1 LILYVT
7 NIYNYPFIQDKI
19 RDSSILLENNRQI
32 WVFINI
38 RPTFEV
44 KLNTNILKPT
54 LPKGTRDF
62 LPLDIKKR
70 DFIFTTIRH
79 HFKLFG
85 YDAIETPA
93 MESLETLMGKY
104 GDEGDR
110 LLFKILNNGDYLQ
123 GVSDDLIERKDSQG
137 LIRQISKRG
146 LRYDLTVPFA
156 RFIVMNRQ
164 NIKFPFKRSAIQPVW
179 RADKPQKGRYQ
190 EFYQCD
196 ADVAGSSSLYYEAE
210 LIRLYDG
217 VFKALNMP
225 VVIRWNNRKVLYG
238 IIETAGLVDEFQ
250 LVTVVIDKLDKIG
263 KEGVKAELMAKDF
276 SEDSINT
283 LFDMIECNHLEELVI
298 SMKSETGLKGIEEI
312 KEVMKHLESSPM
324 HNMLKLDATLARGLG
339 YYTGCIFE
347 VNAFGV
353 NMGSIGGGGRY
364 DNLTE
369 IFGLKGVSGVGI
381 SFGVERIYDVMNEL
395 QLFPKEVS
403 QGKGILISCIDTES
417 FPYSIQIVDQLRSNN
432 IACELYPEV
441 AKLQK
446 QMSFANESGF
456 LRVALVGDNERSQG
470 KVTLKNMETGNQ
482 EMVTVEEMISRIKE
496 HSL

>member
-1 LILYVT
+1 M
-7 NIYNYPFIQDKI
+7 
-19 RDSSILLENNRQI
+19 
-32 WVFINI
+32 
-38 RPTFEV
+38 
-44 KLNTNILKPT
+44 KPT

-217 VFKALNMP
+217 VFKALNVP

-263 KEGVKAELMAKDF
+263 KEGVKAELMAKNF
-276 SEDSINT
+276 SEDSINI
-283 LFDMIECNHLEELVI
+283 LFDMIECNHLEELMI

-312 KEVMKHLESSPM
+312 KEVMRHLESSPM

-395 QLFPKEVS
+395 QLFPK
-403 QGKGILISCIDTES
+403 
-417 FPYSIQIVDQLRSNN
+417 
-432 IACELYPEV
+432 
-441 AKLQK
+441 
-446 QMSFANESGF
+446 
-456 LRVALVGDNERSQG
+456 
-470 KVTLKNMETGNQ
+470 
-482 EMVTVEEMISRIKE
+482 
-496 HSL
+496 

>member
-123 GVSDDLIERKDSQG
+123 GVSDDLLERKDSQG

-217 VFKALNMP
+217 VFKALNVP

-250 LVTVVIDKLDKIG
+250 LVTVVIDKWPG
-263 KEGVKAELMAKDF
+263 RGRPPAAAGAGAELRVHQRLPAGDAGRHH
-276 SEDSINT
+276 EGQLPDDSRGRRAVRGADRRVRAVHAARAALSLKHSYT
-283 LFDMIECNHLEELVI
+283 L
-298 SMKSETGLKGIEEI
+298 
-312 KEVMKHLESSPM
+312 
-324 HNMLKLDATLARGLG
+324 
-339 YYTGCIFE
+339 
-347 VNAFGV
+347 
-353 NMGSIGGGGRY
+353 
-364 DNLTE
+364 
-369 IFGLKGVSGVGI
+369 
-381 SFGVERIYDVMNEL
+381 
-395 QLFPKEVS
+395 
-403 QGKGILISCIDTES
+403 
-417 FPYSIQIVDQLRSNN
+417 
-432 IACELYPEV
+432 V
-441 AKLQK
+441 APRFT
-446 QMSFANESGF
+446 MPS
-456 LRVALVGDNERSQG
+456 
-470 KVTLKNMETGNQ
+470 
-482 EMVTVEEMISRIKE
+482 
-496 HSL
+496 